1 MTNRNYPGVSPL
13 TATEEYDGSTWT
25 TVPGNLNQAQSGSS
39 GCGTQTAALATRG
52 RTNPIGTANE
62 EYDGTSW
69 ATATT
74 ISGTVRSG
82 NNAGVQTSALYVAGE
97 QLPGPYVAEVEEYNG
112 TAWTAGGNYPTG
124 VGVGGNAGNSTSDI
138 LYYGGYTIPAG
149 SITQSNRY
157 DGTAWSTSP
166 SISTGRNSAGYNRSG
181 ATSAAWFAAGSPL
194 TSATEEFNPEF
205 STVTASTL
213 TTS

>member
-1 MTNRNYPGVSPL
+1 M
-13 TATEEYDGSTWT
+13 
-25 TVPGNLNQAQSGSS
+25 
-39 GCGTQTAALATRG
+39 
-52 RTNPIGTANE
+52 
-62 EYDGTSW
+62 
-69 ATATT
+69 
-74 ISGTVRSG
+74 
-82 NNAGVQTSALYVAGE
+82 AGE